1 MELPFGLDP
10 VIAYGLSASA
20 IVVLVVQ
27 AAKFFKMPD
36 RLAPWLAGV
45 LAVVLVGLNFATKFI
60 PQIQDALDTL
70 LSMLVVF
77 LLATGLYNRGKA
89 TGEDLGLV
97 KPK

>member
-10 VIAYGLSASA
+10 IIAYGLSASA

-27 AAKFFKMPD
+27 AAKWLKMPD
-36 RLAPWLAGV
+36 RFAPWLAGA
-45 LAVVLVGLNFATKFI
+45 LAVVLVGLNFATRFV
-60 PQIQDALDTL
+60 PEIQDVLNTA

-97 KPK
+97 KPE